1 MSFMFQKVPILYLKK
16 LSYAF
21 HTFSGYFTFIVLQFC
36 MLLLFLWQMV
46 EKLSHHCSGIPV
58 EFDGVLEHVLVDI
71 VFRAM

>member
-1 MSFMFQKVPILYLKK
+1 
-16 LSYAF
+16 
-21 HTFSGYFTFIVLQFC
+21 
-36 MLLLFLWQMV
+36 MV